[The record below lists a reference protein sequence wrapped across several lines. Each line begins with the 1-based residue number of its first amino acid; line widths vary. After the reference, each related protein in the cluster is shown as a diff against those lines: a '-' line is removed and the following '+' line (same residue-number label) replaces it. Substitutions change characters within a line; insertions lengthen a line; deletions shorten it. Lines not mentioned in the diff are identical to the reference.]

1 MVKGKPY
8 RFKVDRFGSLRATY
22 GKTFVK
28 KFLSWNE
35 EDIMVPSTSLAI
47 YLFSDSLTFSRKR
60 SGLIHFR
67 STYGSLQFVTPRYF
81 EMACFRTVLP
91 EFSLFNGLYF
101 LFFVAATGNGFC
113 TFFFFYFCLLLAEE
127 PAAKKRRK
135 NFTSNHF
142 NFAASL
148 LLWLAKAYIV
158 ITTTAHAITPMRA
171 ISNSYM

>member
-8 RFKVDRFGSLRATY
+8 RLKVDRFGSLRATY

-113 TFFFFYFCLLLAEE
+113 TLFFYFCLLLAEE

-135 NFTSNHF
+135 NFTLNHF